1 MVARSDAAY
10 GRVCSWTVLV
20 MSREGGH
27 VIVTNA
33 ASMASTDVPDMS
45 PKTTS
50 GCDTGTLFPPGARNP
65 LTHLEHATYCW
76 NTRSLEPMTY
86 GEGMMKRSETMGKPL
101 AIGPSVTVTVAVA
114 VGARAIDRPRT
125 EAQSKAAAWFWSTAL
140 TIVLWSVSYLARQP
154 GVATSALSLPFSP
167 LGDFALEGAL
177 LALGWLALLAAACLA
192 VLTGAARIEE

>member
-20 MSREGGH
+20 MSREGGP
-27 VIVTNA
+27 VFVTSA

-45 PKTTS
+45 PKTPS
-50 GCDTGTLFPPGARNP
+50 GCVTGTLFPPGARNP

-86 GEGMMKRSETMGKPL
+86 GEGMMKRSETVGKTL
-101 AIGPSVTVTVAVA
+101 AIGPSMTVTVAV
-114 VGARAIDRPRT
+114 GAPAIDRTRT
-125 EAQSKAAAWFWSTAL
+125 EAQSKAAAWFWSTAM

-154 GVATSALSLPFSP
+154 GVATS
-167 LGDFALEGAL
+167 
-177 LALGWLALLAAACLA
+177 
-192 VLTGAARIEE
+192 